1 MTESVMDL
9 SPTFSYVV
17 TVVREHRN
25 EDNDPMGSIEF
36 SLADVRL
43 APRAPQPD
51 SSVTG
56 ERVVAQIDA
65 RHPDR
70 AVDLRGTDRVR
81 LPGES
86 PTDRARWTIEGEPSR
101 SPWPDGGCLF
111 VLQRERG

>member
-1 MTESVMDL
+1 MDL
-9 SPTFSYVV
+9 DPTLSHTI

-25 EDNDPMGSIEF
+25 ADNDPAGSVEIPL
-36 SLADVRL
+36 SGVRL

-70 AVDLRGTDRVR
+70 DADILGTDRVR
-81 LPGES
+81 LPGE
-86 PTDRARWTIEGEPSR
+86 PAGRRARWTVEGEPAR